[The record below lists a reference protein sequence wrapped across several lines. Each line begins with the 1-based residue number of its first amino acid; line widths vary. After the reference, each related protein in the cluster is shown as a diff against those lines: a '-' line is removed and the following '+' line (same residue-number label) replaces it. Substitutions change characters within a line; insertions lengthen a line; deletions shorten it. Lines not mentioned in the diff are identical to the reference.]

1 MIFVFHLYFSS
12 CCFIHDTGEQEL
24 LFDPE
29 IERACR
35 ANRRVTRERRQAALN
50 TMGDRDEAPRRRTM
64 GEYGTPTVDRC
75 SASIVRPPIQANNF
89 EIKPALRLYYNWF
102 NKDSLGEVPWR
113 IQILISPTFF
123 KFVILSR

>member
-1 MIFVFHLYFSS
+1 M
-12 CCFIHDTGEQEL
+12 HDTGEQEL

-35 ANRRVTRERRQAALN
+35 ANRRVIRERRQTALN

-89 EIKPALRLYYNWF
+89 EIKSALLQ
-102 NKDSLGEVPWR
+102 LV
-113 IQILISPTFF
+113 Q
-123 KFVILSR
+123 